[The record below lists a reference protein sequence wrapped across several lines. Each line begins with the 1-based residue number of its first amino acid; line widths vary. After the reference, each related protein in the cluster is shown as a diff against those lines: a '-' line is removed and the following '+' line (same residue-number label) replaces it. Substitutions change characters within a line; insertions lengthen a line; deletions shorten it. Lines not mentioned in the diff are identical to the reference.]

1 MDIVALVRGKLSK
14 LDRCTIGA
22 LIVLDVHNQQI
33 SQLLLDNQVNS
44 PEDFLW
50 MAQLRYRMDP
60 ATEKL
65 MVY

>member
-33 SQLLLDNQVNS
+33 S
-44 PEDFLW
+44 
-50 MAQLRYRMDP
+50 
-60 ATEKL
+60 
-65 MVY
+65 